1 MAHCFTLK
9 GNKCI
14 QRNILIS
21 LFDILKFRPIQT
33 LSFSSSSRSW
43 IWFRVE
49 FYFHPII
56 LFHLI
61 AGQSPT
67 LESENQR
74 TEQFLGVIYKDLQ
87 KLDCSKNPIS
97 VTWGILLLWPTLID
111 GLHIGKEVANK
122 KKANSIWLCQTVTAK
137 TKLEKG
143 SVNSEVKRKIVI
155 EFRSWDSSNEIQFS
169 IRPSENFP
177 FFNNA
182 LLSF

>member
-1 MAHCFTLK
+1 MCSKKHFNLPFWYFK
-9 GNKCI
+9 
-14 QRNILIS
+14 
-21 LFDILKFRPIQT
+21 IQT
-33 LSFSSSSRSW
+33 LSFSSSSRSR

-49 FYFHPII
+49 FYFRPII

-67 LESENQR
+67 SESENQR
-74 TEQFLGVIYKDLQ
+74 KELFLGVIYKDLQ

-122 KKANSIWLCQTVTAK
+122 KKGQFNLIVSNCDGK

-169 IRPSENFP
+169 IRPSENFL